1 MGQYWKIIA
10 PEKEEQ
16 FDSKWDKLGELMFNC
31 TAEKMIIHL
40 AVPQAE
46 RVHKKLSPVP
56 LY

>member
-16 FDSKWDKLGELMFNC
+16 FDSEWDKLGELMFNC

-40 AVPQAE
+40 AVPLAE